1 MRSASHFSRI
11 TLTTY
16 CVSVECV
23 ALERTQE
30 EQFGVQL
37 GANGGLG
44 CRGRDGWREVDK
56 WMFSYLGGRHGSVC

>member
-1 MRSASHFSRI
+1 M
-11 TLTTY
+11 
-16 CVSVECV
+16 